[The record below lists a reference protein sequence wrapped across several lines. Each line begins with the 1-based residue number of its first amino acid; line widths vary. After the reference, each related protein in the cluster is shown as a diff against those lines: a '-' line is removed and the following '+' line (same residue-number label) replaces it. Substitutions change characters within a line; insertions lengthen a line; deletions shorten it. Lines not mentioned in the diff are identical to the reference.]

1 MSDVRREQVNDSKQS
16 QIEANDM
23 LVVSGLSVR
32 SQNKTILEDV
42 SFKAKRGTSLAIV
55 GPNGGG
61 KTTLFKALLNIIPY
75 NGMIWWNKEVRLSY
89 VPQSLVSTDLPI
101 SVEEFLR
108 FKCRTDFETCI
119 NSVGLEKPIL
129 RQRLGS
135 LSGGELQRVLIAWAI
150 VDNPS
155 VLLFDEPTSGID
167 IGAEEPI
174 YDKVNHLKKEVGIT
188 ILLIS
193 HNMHVVMHYSD
204 YVLALNKHVLFFGD
218 VKSLTHSQLLSIIY
232 GSEFVLSEEEQ
243 YKEHYSLSDTI
254 TLTLGLVV
262 GAFVGSTAG
271 YLGSIMVSK
280 HMALVGD
287 ALSHVALPGLA
298 LGILFN
304 FNPFIGAFAL
314 LVITVI
320 VTWYLQKST
329 TLSVEAIIGLLFVLA
344 LAIGILITP
353 RVDLLEAL
361 FGDVSKITLTD
372 TIITVVVSVC
382 VIFVTR
388 TIYGKLIVS
397 MISKEL
403 AIASRIKVERINL
416 IYLFLVATIVAVGI
430 KEVGTLLV
438 GAVVIVPAA
447 AAKNISSTLSE
458 YSIMSGIFGLASATS
473 GVILSSYVNVPAGPL
488 VVIVGTAIFVAG
500 LVVSLLFKR
509 LRTRTASETQIH

>member
-1 MSDVRREQVNDSKQS
+1 MGAS
-16 QIEANDM
+16 
-23 LVVSGLSVR
+23 
-32 SQNKTILEDV
+32 
-42 SFKAKRGTSLAIV
+42 
-55 GPNGGG
+55 
-61 KTTLFKALLNIIPY
+61 
-75 NGMIWWNKEVRLSY
+75 
-89 VPQSLVSTDLPI
+89 
-101 SVEEFLR
+101 
-108 FKCRTDFETCI
+108 
-119 NSVGLEKPIL
+119 
-129 RQRLGS
+129 
-135 LSGGELQRVLIAWAI
+135 
-150 VDNPS
+150 
-155 VLLFDEPTSGID
+155 LLFQRRS
-167 IGAEEPI
+167 
-174 YDKVNHLKKEVGIT
+174 
-188 ILLIS
+188 
-193 HNMHVVMHYSD
+193 
-204 YVLALNKHVLFFGD
+204 
-218 VKSLTHSQLLSIIY
+218 SIRNR
-232 GSEFVLSEEEQ
+232 Q
-243 YKEHYSLSDTI
+243 YSLSDTI

-329 TLSVEAIIGLLFVLA
+329 TLSVEAIIGVLFVLA

-382 VIFVTR
+382 VILITR
-388 TIYGKLIVS
+388 TIYDKLIVS

-403 AIASRIKVERINL
+403 AVASRIKVERINL

-488 VVIVGTAIFVAG
+488 VVIVGTAIFAAG
-500 LVVSLLFKR
+500 LVGRLLFKR
-509 LRTRTASETQIH
+509 LRARKAAAQIH